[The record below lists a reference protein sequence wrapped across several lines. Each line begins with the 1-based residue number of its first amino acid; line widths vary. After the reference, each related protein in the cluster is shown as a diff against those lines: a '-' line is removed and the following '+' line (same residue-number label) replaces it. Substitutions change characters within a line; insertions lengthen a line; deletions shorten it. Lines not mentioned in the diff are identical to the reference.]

1 MANIQDVSLSKSL
14 TPALAADS
22 RMVSVTDAVEKEL
35 LEIAAKRAL
44 LYLYANIDNL
54 PEQVINL
61 LAWQWHVDFWD
72 NELSLEQKRNL
83 VKNSI
88 RWHRRKGTPSAVE
101 EVVSAIL
108 EGAIVQEWF
117 EYGGEPYHF
126 RVVKIN
132 GQVTAEMYPKLKKAV
147 DTVKNTRSW
156 LEGVSL
162 SRNVNS
168 DIFYGIMQG
177 THTKVDI
184 FPAAFTMPDIEAAH
198 IYGGLLQVHKR
209 QTF

>member
-1 MANIQDVSLSKSL
+1 MANIQEVSLSKSL

-22 RMVSVTDAVEKEL
+22 RMVSVIDAVEKEL
-35 LEIAAKRAL
+35 LEIAAKRFL

-54 PEQVINL
+54 PEKVINL

-72 NELSLEQKRNL
+72 NDLSLEQKRNL

-101 EVVSAIL
+101 EVVTTIL
-108 EGAIVQEWF
+108 DGAIVQEWF
-117 EYGGEPYHF
+117 EYDGAPYRF

-156 LEGVSL
+156 LESVSL
-162 SRNVNS
+162 TRNVNS
-168 DIFYGIMQG
+168 DIFYGIMLG

-184 FPAAFTMPDIEAAH
+184 YPSVFKMPDITAAQT
-198 IYGGLLQVHKR
+198 YGGLLQVHKK
-209 QTF
+209 QKF